1 MLLLRLVT
9 LLLLWPLIAL
19 AAHAQPADDRPVLI
33 LAADAWCPFNCAPNA
48 AQPGYLVEFAAQVA
62 TANGYRLDYRQ
73 MPWSQAL
80 ALTHS
85 GKVQG
90 VIGASP
96 VYAGELVLTSEIA
109 GLDITAIAIR
119 QPLLKKTPITAL
131 NELDGWRL
139 GFIQH
144 YVFDN
149 GGSVDRYVLERRLN
163 APATVVQ
170 VNSAN
175 GLQELL
181 ALLQQQRIDFIFEN
195 EAVLRYALQ
204 QQPTP
209 VAISATGSVSPLHYG
224 FTAND
229 DGRGWAALFDA
240 ALQQAQQDGSL
251 ARLMAKYGLPPLP
264 PQPR

>member
-1 MLLLRLVT
+1 MLLLRLVI
-9 LLLLWPLIAL
+9 LLLLWPFITL
-19 AAHAQPADDRPVLI
+19 AASAPSADDRPTLI
-33 LAADAWCPFNCAPNA
+33 LAADDWCPFNCAPDA

-62 TANGYRLDYRQ
+62 AANGYRLDYRQ

-80 ALTHS
+80 ALAGS

-96 VYAGELVLTSEIA
+96 VYSGELALTSEVA
-109 GLDITAIAIR
+109 GLDVTAIAIR
-119 QPLLKKTPITAL
+119 QPLLTRPQITAL
-131 NELDGWRL
+131 TELDGLRL

-149 GGSVDRYVLERRLN
+149 GGPVDRYVLERRLN
-163 APATVVQ
+163 APATITQ
-170 VNSAN
+170 VNSSN

-181 ALLQQQRIDFIFEN
+181 ALLAAGRIDFIFEN

-204 QQPTP
+204 QQPVA
-209 VAISATGSVSPLHYG
+209 VAIRPTHSVGTLHYG

-229 DGRGWAALFDA
+229 DGRGWSALFDA